1 MDNEKLLTIDQAIE
15 YAQAM
20 VFQYKNSANTELTA
34 QYIENT
40 IRDYANWEHQ
50 DIIKLLAKKLK
61 TKKLKNTK

>member
-1 MDNEKLLTIDQAIE
+1 MDNEKLITIEQAIE

-20 VFQYKNSANTELTA
+20 VFQYNNSGNRELSA
-34 QYIENT
+34 KYIENT

-61 TKKLKNTK
+61 SPKRKNTK